1 MMTDIDMMKIGAL
14 IIGDELVSG
23 KRQDKHFAH
32 IQSVLAQRNLELSWT
47 IIVGD
52 DPEQLQ
58 RFLAFSMASK
68 DLVFSFGGIGATPD
82 DRTRESV
89 AKVAEV
95 ALLPHPEAIAEIE
108 AQFGKAAYPN
118 RILMADLPE
127 GSRIIPNTINRV
139 PGFSYKEHHFM
150 PGFPEM
156 SWPMIEWVL
165 NTYYSDLKNTSPND
179 EQTIYVIKGRETEI
193 VEAMRQVV
201 QQYPELRLSSLP
213 HLGNNPH
220 IELSLRGDS
229 LLIEPAMGILK
240 SAIKVAGFTWS
251 DQLDK

>member
-1 MMTDIDMMKIGAL
+1 MKIGAL
-14 IIGDELVSG
+14 IIGDELLSG
-23 KRQDKHFAH
+23 KRQDRHFNH
-32 IQSVLAQRNLELSWT
+32 LQSVLAQRGLELSWT

-95 ALLPHPEAIAEIE
+95 PLLAHPQAVGEIE
-108 AQFGKAAYPN
+108 TQFGDSAYPN
-118 RILMADLPE
+118 RILMAQLPE
-127 GSRIIPNTINRV
+127 GSRIIPNTVNRV
-139 PGFSYKEHHFM
+139 PGFSFDDHHFM

-156 SWPMIEWVL
+156 AWPMIDWVL
-165 NTYYSDLKNTSPND
+165 NHYYPNLRNTAPTD
-179 EQTIYVIKGRETEI
+179 EQTIFVINGRETEL
-193 VEAMRQVV
+193 VETMRLVV

-213 HLGNNPH
+213 HLGEIPH
-220 IELSLRGDS
+220 IELSLRGDTE
-229 LLIEPAMGILK
+229 LIEQAMKLLK
-240 SAIKVAGFTWS
+240 VAIKDAGFNWS
-251 DQLDK
+251 SQLDSH

>member
-1 MMTDIDMMKIGAL
+1 MKIGAF
-14 IIGDELVSG
+14 IIGDEILSG
-23 KRQDKHFAH
+23 KRQDKHFNH
-32 IQSVLAQRNLELSWT
+32 LQSVLAERGLELSWT

-89 AKVAEV
+89 AKVVEV
-95 ALLPHPEAIAEIE
+95 SLASHPEAVAEIE
-108 AQFGKAAYPN
+108 AQFGEKAYPN
-118 RILMADLPE
+118 RILMSELPE

-139 PGFSYKEHHFM
+139 PGFSYHDHHFM

-165 NTYYSDLKNTSPND
+165 NTYYPDLRNTAPAD
-179 EQTIYVIKGRETEI
+179 EQVIYVINGRESDIIES
-193 VEAMRQVV
+193 MRQVV
-201 QQYPELRLSSLP
+201 QRYPELRLSSLP
-213 HLGNNPH
+213 HLGENPH
-220 IELSLRGDS
+220 IELSLRGDKE
-229 LLIEPAMGILK
+229 LIEDAMTILTD
-240 SAIKVAGFTWS
+240 AIKQAGFTWS
-251 DQLDK
+251 NQLDNH

>member
-1 MMTDIDMMKIGAL
+1 MKIGAL
-14 IIGDELVSG
+14 IIGDELLSG
-23 KRQDKHFAH
+23 KRQDRHFAH
-32 IQSVLAQRNLELSWT
+32 LQSVLAQRGLELSWT

-58 RFLAFSMASK
+58 RFLAFTMASK

-95 ALLPHPEAIAEIE
+95 PLSPHPEAMAEIV
-108 AQFGKAAYPN
+108 AQFGDVAYPN
-118 RILMADLPE
+118 RILMSELPE

-139 PGFSYKEHHFM
+139 PGFSYDEHHFM

-156 SWPMIEWVL
+156 SWPMIEWIL
-165 NTYYSDLKNTSPND
+165 NTYYPNLRNTRLSD
-179 EQTIYVIKGRETEI
+179 EQTIFVLNGRESEI
-193 VEAMRQVV
+193 IEAMRQVV

-213 HLGNNPH
+213 HLGEQAH
-220 IELSLRGDS
+220 IELSLRGDKV
-229 LLIEPAMGILK
+229 LIEPAMNILK
-240 SAIKVAGFTWS
+240 AAVKDAGFSWS
-251 DQLDK
+251 DQLDNH

>member
-1 MMTDIDMMKIGAL
+1 MKIGAL
-14 IIGDELVSG
+14 IIGDELLSG
-23 KRQDKHFAH
+23 KRQDRHFNH
-32 IQSVLAQRNLELSWT
+32 LQSVLAQRGLELSWT

-82 DRTRESV
+82 DRTRETV

-95 ALLPHPEAIAEIE
+95 SLAAHPEAVAEIE
-108 AQFGKAAYPN
+108 AQFGEQAYPN

-127 GSRIIPNTINRV
+127 RCRIIPNTINRV
-139 PGFSYKEHHFM
+139 PGFSLDDHHFM

-165 NTYYSDLKNTSPND
+165 DTYYPDLRNMAPSY
-179 EQTIYVIKGRETEI
+179 EQVIFVINGRESELI
-193 VEAMRQVV
+193 EAMRVIV
-201 QQYPELRLSSLP
+201 AHYPELRLSSLP
-213 HLGNNPH
+213 RLGNNPH
-220 IELSLRGDS
+220 IELSLRGDKA
-229 LLIEPAMGILK
+229 LIEPAMAILK
-240 SAIKVAGFTWS
+240 TAIKQAGFTWS
-251 DQLDK
+251 NQLDSH